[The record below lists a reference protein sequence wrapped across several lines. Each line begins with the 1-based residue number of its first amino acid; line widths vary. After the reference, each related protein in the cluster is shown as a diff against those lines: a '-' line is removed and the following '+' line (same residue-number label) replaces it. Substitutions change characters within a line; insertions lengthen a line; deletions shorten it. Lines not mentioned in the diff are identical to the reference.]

1 MKRKPRSSQHET
13 QDITIFAEEVRKVF
27 RGEIIGRDIIF
38 LDSTTSTNDTAM
50 EIGLQ
55 RKDPEGIVVVTD
67 AQSSGRG
74 RLGRSWIS
82 PPGVNLY
89 FTVLLRPSLQVKKT
103 PLIVLMAAVAVV
115 SAIRKHTGLK
125 AEIKWPN
132 DILIKGRKTGGV
144 LLEMRSDSGN
154 MGLIAL
160 GIGVN
165 VNLSLDML
173 PEELRER
180 ATSLK
185 REKKSDVD
193 RIGLLG
199 SMLAELDRCYKIFLS
214 GDKTVIFN
222 EWLRLDSTIGKRVTV
237 EGVPASLSTYDSISG
252 IAEGI
257 DDSGRLLV
265 RLSSGGLQRVSAGDV
280 TIEKK

>member
-165 VNLSLDML
+165 VNLSLGML